1 MKTLLTLF
9 ILLFS
14 SPVFAGDDLTGKKL
28 ICIID
33 ASKVYNMTFGF
44 TGPEKVNSYFS
55 EQDSTIYSYNNQLY
69 IALPTRINILFSH
82 ATYSIDRKTLKLNA
96 NEPGKKEVFESGT
109 CELFNL
115 NEDQLLL
122 YLKTLVNQQIVDL
135 KVGNKI

>member
-9 ILLFS
+9 VLLFS
-14 SPVFAGDDLTGKKL
+14 SSVFAGDDLTGKKL

-33 ASKVYNMTFGF
+33 ASKVYNMTFSF

-69 IALPTRINILFSH
+69 IALPTKINILFSD

-96 NEPGKKEVFESGT
+96 SEPGKKEVFESGT

>member
-1 MKTLLTLF
+1 MKIILTF
-9 ILLFS
+9 FVLLFS
-14 SPVFAGDDLTGKKL
+14 SSVFADDLTGKKL

-33 ASKVYNMTFGF
+33 ASKVYNMTFSF
-44 TGPEKVNSYFS
+44 TGPEEVNSYFS

-69 IALPTRINILFSH
+69 IALPTKINILFSD

-96 NEPGKKEVFESGT
+96 SEPGKKEVFESGT

-122 YLKTLVNQQIVDL
+122 YLKTLVNQQIVVL